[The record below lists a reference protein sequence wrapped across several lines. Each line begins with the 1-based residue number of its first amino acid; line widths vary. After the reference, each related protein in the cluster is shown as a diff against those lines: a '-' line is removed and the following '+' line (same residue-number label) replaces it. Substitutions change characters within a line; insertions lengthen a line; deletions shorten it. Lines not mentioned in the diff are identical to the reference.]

1 LINVVECPEF
11 HQLLLLLR
19 QDLED
24 KDIPH
29 WTKVREA
36 IIDAW
41 QAYFDVLKIELA
53 VSLVNFVPMS
63 LVINGHS

>member
-11 HQLLLLLR
+11 RQLLLLLQ

-24 KDIPH
+24 KDIPRQ
-29 WTKVREA
+29 TKVREA

-41 QAYFDVLKIELA
+41 QAYFNVLKIELA

-63 LVINGHS
+63 LVINGCS